1 MEVAK
6 VIVVN
11 ASCFMLPAR
20 TDALANNERA
30 AAALLT
36 LFLIANKKHYLFRL
50 IFMCRECEET
60 YWGVV

>member
-1 MEVAK
+1 M
-6 VIVVN
+6 IVVN

-36 LFLIANKKHYLFRL
+36 LFLIAKKKTLSFS
-50 IFMCRECEET
+50 T
-60 YWGVV
+60 YFHV

>member
-36 LFLIANKKHYLFRL
+36 LFLIAKKKTFFFDLFSCVGSVKKL
-50 IFMCRECEET
+50 I
-60 YWGVV
+60 GA

>member
-20 TDALANNERA
+20 TGALANNERA
-30 AAALLT
+30 AAAFVDP
-36 LFLIANKKHYLFRL
+36 FLIAKKKNIIFFDLFSCVGSVKKL
-50 IFMCRECEET
+50 I
-60 YWGVV
+60 GA

>member
-20 TDALANNERA
+20 TGALANNERA
-30 AAALLT
+30 AAA
-36 LFLIANKKHYLFRL
+36 FVDPF
-50 IFMCRECEET
+50 FDS
-60 YWGVV
+60 

>member
-20 TDALANNERA
+20 TGALANNERA

-36 LFLIANKKHYLFRL
+36 LFLIAKKKTLSFS
-50 IFMCRECEET
+50 T
-60 YWGVV
+60 YFHV